1 MYICTLY
8 VLYKSYIYIYIYHDT
23 ISAKLQRFDAL
34 MHSIKP
40 RKREP
45 QPHASTD
52 KSMCRQSMRRSIPR
66 GRRVRLTGD

>member
-1 MYICTLY
+1 MLGLTL
-8 VLYKSYIYIYIYHDT
+8 VYKEIYHDT